1 MISTQV
7 STEFSYFDQFSDME
21 IDLTKYLQV
30 LSASTSASFNY
41 TVTNLQPVKTNIK
54 DLFTHYEFVIN
65 FKKDVSQLTQY
76 NITDWELVE
85 QVSYK
90 MYDTT
95 DFWWIVYLFNNITNP
110 FEQWPMP
117 QERVNTLANTM
128 YNEEGLYSAQ
138 TYYNMVFTLNEDRRQ
153 ILLPLANALPSI
165 VWAFREQILKST
177 ADYVTL

>member
-95 DFWWIVYLFNNITNP
+95 DFWWIVYLFK
-110 FEQWPMP
+110 
-117 QERVNTLANTM
+117 ERVNTLANTM